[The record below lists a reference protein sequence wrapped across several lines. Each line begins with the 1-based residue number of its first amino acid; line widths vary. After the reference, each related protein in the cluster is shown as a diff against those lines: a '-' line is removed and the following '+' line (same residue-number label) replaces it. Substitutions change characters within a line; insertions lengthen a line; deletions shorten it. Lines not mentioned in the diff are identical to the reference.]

1 MILVIGSTGRVGNEV
16 CRLLVSRKFQVRA
29 MVRCTSSSAKL
40 NELKELG
47 VQLMNGDL
55 CDKSTFPQVLDGIS
69 TVIATV
75 SSMPFS
81 YVTGENDISHVDEK
95 GMINFINEAKR
106 QGVKHFL
113 YTSFSKNF
121 DLDFPLCTA
130 KRKVEKHLQSSGIN
144 YTILRPSCF
153 MESWLTAMVGFDAL
167 NGKVNLCG
175 DGNKPIAYISYKDAA
190 KFAVE
195 CISNPLALNAILELG
210 GPENMSQLDAVN
222 TFKNLLNREIEI
234 QHVPIE
240 SLQSQ
245 YDLATDPMQKSF
257 AGLMLCVA
265 EGDKIEMKEVL
276 TKFPV
281 ELTSVKDFV
290 GALV

>member
-1 MILVIGSTGRVGNEV
+1 MILVIGSTGLVGNEV

-29 MVRCTSSSAKL
+29 MVRSTSKSSKL

-69 TVIATV
+69 TVITTV

-81 YVTGENDISHVDEK
+81 YVPGENDIRHVDEE
-95 GMINFINEAKR
+95 GMINLINEAKK
-106 QGVKHFL
+106 QGVKHFI

-121 DLDFPLCTA
+121 DLDFPLCIA
-130 KRKVEKHLQSSGIN
+130 KRKVEKHLQSIGIN

-153 MESWLTAMVGFDAL
+153 MESWLTATVGFDAQ

-175 DGNKPIAYISYKDAA
+175 DGNKPIAYISYKDVA

-195 CISNPLALNAILELG
+195 CVSNPSALNAILELG

-222 TFKNLLNREIEI
+222 TFKTQINKEIEI

-240 SLQSQ
+240 LLQSQ
-245 YDLATDPMQKSF
+245 FDSATDPMQKSF

-265 EGDKIEMKEVL
+265 KGDKIEMKEVL
-276 TKFPV
+276 MKFPV
-281 ELTSVKDFV
+281 KLTSVKDFV
-290 GALV
+290 GALA